1 MVGATCPH
9 SRSEGAS
16 SCGRRCLVGDQNRC
30 AVAGTNPCR
39 DSTGG
44 SHAEGNFLPAP
55 SLPRAFWSPGKRCLL
70 GPRSWNVCCAQSS
83 SAANQRSSRLELPK
97 RVEAQLACRLCHATQ
112 RRTFL
117 QRALDNRRRQPVA
130 VPIPAW
136 QEVRDY
142 RDHPTSS
149 PTPRLDS
156 TRHCR
161 ESPSHRVTEQPSGT
175 TSAMGS
181 RIGPGAF
188 IPCPSTQRTHRPPAW
203 AYHWVRRRTPTATGE
218 VCRFLRR
225 LQDKGTDG
233 GPASDGSRC
242 PALAAARLD
251 SPAQRSNHGSIA
263 LRTL

>member
-70 GPRSWNVCCAQSS
+70 GPRSWQVCCAQSS
-83 SAANQRSSRLELPK
+83 SAANQRNSRIDLPK
-97 RVEAQLACRLCHATQ
+97 RVEGQLACRLCNATH
-112 RRTFL
+112 RRAFL

-136 QEVRDY
+136 QEVRDC
-142 RDHPTSS
+142 RDHSTSS
-149 PTPRLDS
+149 PAPGLDS
-156 TRHCR
+156 TRHRR
-161 ESPSHRVTEQPSGT
+161 ESPSPRVTQQLSGT

-181 RIGPGAF
+181 RIGPGAS
-188 IPCPSTQRTHRPPAW
+188 IPCPPIQRAHRPPAW
-203 AYHWVRRRTPTATGE
+203 PYRRIRPRTPTATGE

-225 LQDKGTDG
+225 
-233 GPASDGSRC
+233 P
-242 PALAAARLD
+242 
-251 SPAQRSNHGSIA
+251 
-263 LRTL
+263 